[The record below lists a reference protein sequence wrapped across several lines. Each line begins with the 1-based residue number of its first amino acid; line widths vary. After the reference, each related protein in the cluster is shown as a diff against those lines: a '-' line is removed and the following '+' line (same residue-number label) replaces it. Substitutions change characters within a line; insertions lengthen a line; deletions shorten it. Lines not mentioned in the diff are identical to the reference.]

1 MNVRLKTTVAALA
14 ILGAAQAFAAIVPV
28 PAGETVTPTGT
39 YNDFDIEGGGTLKF
53 NKISTSNKTF
63 AGKTYPKF
71 GWFGGQIF
79 ATNGTGTAV
88 VEIGTDS
95 DSSSYWIG
103 WNKSA
108 SVVALG
114 DVSLLFK
121 NRDFIYF
128 GSPDGEYTPAWRA
141 KNVSFE
147 TAGGRGVVFCGRLCI
162 TDAPDCAYEFEDA
175 TLVGYLDGNY
185 EIPTVKGTVSLAPAV
200 GSRFHVG
207 TLVSGSTVTLSSVMP
222 LVIDE
227 AEVGAHIAL
236 PAAVAG
242 TRFTVS
248 IGSAYYD
255 FTSTGEAQ
263 AYTCTADGLVL
274 TSGASLPNVATS
286 SGTVSL
292 GDDWQKSVAL
302 WIDPTD
308 LDTMK
313 ENLYKPGTSSHPE
326 MTVDGVKYPLIER
339 CFDCRGTAA
348 SEYMLLNDHR
358 VAGETERTP
367 ISVLP
372 ALATNRYEV
381 DGKDMPYLWFYRN
394 AELSNRRIKFHDYT
408 EDPDATGRATIK
420 TRHVIMV
427 FGAQDG
433 GGTAIVAQGDST
445 KGNMFA
451 RAAYTQEGCTFADP
465 IFTNATITTWLNGK
479 KVNPST
485 TGFSNGWQIVSF
497 EAQGQWLQGFGHHVQ
512 GKETSHAGD
521 QRYGDILV
529 FTNDI
534 SDVQRVA
541 AERYLA
547 KKWGIADYYEGGS
560 EALTLSGTG
569 EISVAGVKNVTLG
582 GAFSG
587 SLTLDGATVT
597 IADETLPPSEAD
609 IAKLSPTYWF
619 DPDAEGVLKLYERAD
634 RTNPPVVCGLYD
646 RLAGDRE
653 GATMLYAFAPNDN
666 NTRCPY
672 LFEGVRG
679 TGLSRKWLDFLEYYS
694 DKDTFGNTIR
704 FRQAPWVDK
713 SETVQKTVKTCFV
726 VFDSTRPGGV
736 PVVSKVG
743 GNADDD
749 FSRTKSSDPI
759 WRSKSTIDTRLDGV
773 AVNGT
778 EVGFG
783 CKPEVM
789 SFVKEA
795 GFTMQGLGRLEG
807 NANGVAGELIGESV
821 FFDSVVSDDVRRDVE
836 AYLMGKWL
844 GRLPA
849 GYGDVRG
856 ATLKGSGEVFAARAN
871 QLPKCA
877 ADFSGT
883 VTVESGE
890 MAFGLDGDAVVGA
903 LSLGGADLVLPASVT
918 VTVGLLGRPKAGDY
932 VLAEAKS
939 IAGASDLNVVQTGM
953 SGSWP
958 MSLRVENGK
967 LMLTV
972 QKKGM
977 LVIVQ

>member
-1 MNVRLKTTVAALA
+1 MNARMKTTVAALA
-14 ILGAAQAFAAIVPV
+14 ILGAAQAFADNIRV
-28 PAGETVTPTGT
+28 PAGKTVTPTGT
-39 YNDFDIEGGGTLKF
+39 YNDFDIEGGGTLHF
-53 NKISTSNKTF
+53 NAVGVSSQEF
-63 AGKTYPKF
+63 AGKTYSNF
-71 GWFGGQIF
+71 AWFGGQIF

-88 VEIGTDS
+88 IEIGTAKDS
-95 DSSSYWIG
+95 ASFWIG

-108 SVVALG
+108 SFIVNG
-114 DVSLLFK
+114 EVSLLLK
-121 NRDFIYF
+121 NRNFLYF
-128 GSPDGEYTPAWRA
+128 GSPGGTYTPTWRA

-147 TAGGRGVVFCGRLCI
+147 TAGGRGVVFCGRMSI

-175 TLVGYLDGNY
+175 TLVGYADGNY

-200 GSRFHVG
+200 GSRFHFG

-227 AEVGAHIAL
+227 AEAGAHIAL

-263 AYTCTADGLVL
+263 TYTCAADGLVL
-274 TSGASLPNVATS
+274 TSGATLPNVATS
-286 SGTVSL
+286 SGMVSL

-302 WIDPTD
+302 WIDPTA

-313 ENLYKPGTSSHPE
+313 DNQYKVGESGHAA
-326 MTVDGVKYPLIER
+326 MKVDGVTYPLIER
-339 CFDCRGTAA
+339 CFDCRGAAA

-358 VAGETERTP
+358 MTGTSGERSP

-381 DGKDMPYLWFYRN
+381 GGKDMPFLWFYRN
-394 AELSNRRIKFHDYT
+394 ADTSNRRIKFRDYT
-408 EDPDATGRATIK
+408 EDPDATGNMSIK

-433 GGTAIVAQGDST
+433 GGTAIVAHG
-445 KGNMFA
+445 GNAFA
-451 RAAYTQEGCTFADP
+451 RAEQTKTDCTYSDP

-479 KVNPST
+479 RVNPST

-497 EAQGQWLQGFGHHVQ
+497 DADGKALQGFGYNISQ
-512 GKETSHAGD
+512 TTQAGD

-534 SDVQRVA
+534 TDVQRIA

-547 KKWGIADYYEGGS
+547 KKWGLADYYEGGDGCWR
-560 EALTLSGTG
+560 LSGTG
-569 EISVAGVKNVTLG
+569 DVEAKGIRELTLG
-582 GAFSG
+582 GAFCG

-619 DPDAEGVLKLYERAD
+619 DPDAEEALKLYERAD
-634 RTNPPVVCGLYD
+634 RTNPPIVCGLYD
-646 RLAGDRE
+646 RLAGDLE
-653 GATMLYAFAPNDN
+653 GATMLYAFGPKDD

-679 TGLSRKWLDFLEYYS
+679 TGVSRKWLDFLEYYS
-694 DKDTFGNTIR
+694 DMDAHGNTIR

-713 SETVQKTVKTCFV
+713 SVTVQKTVRTGFV
-726 VFDSTRPGGV
+726 VFDSTRPGGA
-736 PVVSKVG
+736 PIISKVG
-743 GNADDD
+743 AGGDDD
-749 FSRTKSSDPI
+749 FYSRKSSDPI
-759 WRSKSTIDTRLDGV
+759 WRSTSTMNTRLDGV
-773 AVNGT
+773 AVDGT

-789 SFVKEA
+789 SFVKES
-795 GFTMQGLGRLEG
+795 GYTMQGMGRHET
-807 NANGVAGELIGESV
+807 NADGVAGELIGESV

-877 ADFSGT
+877 SDFSGT
-883 VTVESGE
+883 VTAESGE
-890 MAFGLDGDAVVGA
+890 MAFGLDGEVVVGA

-918 VTVGLLGRPKAGDY
+918 VTVNLLRRPKAGDY
-932 VLAEAKS
+932 VLATARS
-939 IAGASDLNVVQTGM
+939 ISGASDLDVVQTGM

-972 QKKGM
+972 QKKGFCLM
-977 LVIVQ
+977 FR

>member
-1 MNVRLKTTVAALA
+1 MNARLKTTVAALA
-14 ILGAAQAFAAIVPV
+14 ILGAAQAFAANIRV
-28 PAGETVTPTGT
+28 PAGETVTPSGT

-53 NKISTSNKTF
+53 NKVGVSEKVFNGKAYPNF
-63 AGKTYPKF
+63 A
-71 GWFGGQIF
+71 WFGGQIF

-88 VEIGTDS
+88 VEIGTAT

-108 SVVALG
+108 YVVALG
-114 DVSLLFK
+114 DVSLSFK
-121 NRDFIYF
+121 NRDFLYF
-128 GSPDGEYTPAWRA
+128 GSPDGAYTPIWNA

-147 TAGGRGVVFCGRLCI
+147 MTGGRGVVFCGRACI
-162 TDAPDCAYEFEDA
+162 KATAPDCPYEFEDA
-175 TLVGYLDGNY
+175 TLVGQEDCNY
-185 EIPTVKGTVSLAPAV
+185 EIPIVKGQVAFESVA
-200 GSRFHVG
+200 GSRFHIG
-207 TLVSGSTVTLSSVMP
+207 TLVSGSTVTLSPVMP

-227 AEVGAHIAL
+227 AEAGAHIAL

-242 TRFTVS
+242 SRFTVS

-263 AYTCTADGLVL
+263 TYTCTADGLVL
-274 TSGASLPNVATS
+274 TSGAKLPNVAAS

-326 MTVDGVKYPLIER
+326 MKIDGVKYPLIER
-339 CFDCRGTAA
+339 CFDCRGG
-348 SEYMLLNDHR
+348 SSSDYMLLNDYR
-358 VAGETERTP
+358 MTGTSGERSPT
-367 ISVLP
+367 SVLP
-372 ALATNRYEV
+372 TLMTNDYTV
-381 DGKDMPYLWFYRN
+381 GGVILPYLRYYRDGY
-394 AELSNRRIKFHDYT
+394 NRRLRFHAYT
-408 EDPDATGRATIK
+408 EDPNATGNMSIK
-420 TRHVIMV
+420 TRHVIMA

-433 GGTAIVAQGDST
+433 GGTAIVAHG
-445 KGNMFA
+445 GNAFA
-451 RAAYTQEGCTFADP
+451 RAEQTKTDCTYSDP

-479 KVNPST
+479 RVNPST

-497 EAQGQWLQGFGHHVQ
+497 DADGKALQGFGYNISPTTQ
-512 GKETSHAGD
+512 AGD
-521 QRYGDILV
+521 QRYGDILI

-534 SDVQRVA
+534 TDVQRIA

-547 KKWGIADYYEGGS
+547 KKWGLADYYEGGDDCWR
-560 EALTLSGTG
+560 LSGTG
-569 EISVAGVKNVTLG
+569 DVEAKGIRDLTLG

-619 DPDAEGVLKLYERAD
+619 DPDAEGAVRLYERAD
-634 RTNPPVVCGLYD
+634 RTNPPIVCGLYD
-646 RLAGDRE
+646 RLAGDLA
-653 GATMLYAFAPNDN
+653 GATMLYAFGPQSTD
-666 NTRCPY
+666 TRCPY

-679 TGLSRKWLDFLEYYS
+679 TGVSRKRLDFMEYYT
-694 DKDTFGNTIR
+694 DMDAYGNTIR
-704 FRQAPWVDK
+704 FRQVPWANDTVV
-713 SETVQKTVKTCFV
+713 VQKTVKTGFV
-726 VFDSTRPGGV
+726 VFDSTRPGGA
-736 PVVSKVG
+736 PIVSKVG

-749 FSRTKSSDPI
+749 YGRTQSSDPI

-773 AVNGT
+773 TVDGT

-795 GFTMQGLGRLEG
+795 GFTMHGMGRHEG

-856 ATLKGSGEVFAARAN
+856 ATLKGSGEVFAARAK

-883 VTVESGE
+883 VTAESGE
-890 MAFGLDGDAVVGA
+890 MAFGLDGDVVSGA
-903 LSLGGADLVLPASVT
+903 LSLGGADLVLPAAVT
-918 VTVGLLGRPKAGDY
+918 VTVNLLRRPKAGDY
-932 VLAEAKS
+932 VLATARS
-939 IAGASDLNVVQTGM
+939 ISGASDLAVVLAGVTDD
-953 SGSWP
+953 WP
-958 MSLRVENGK
+958 VSLRIVGGN
-967 LMLTV
+967 LVLTV